1 MSTHVRLKWKRTNIG
16 QTKKSC
22 FFLTEYKCLYSP
34 WVDLDP
40 CAMTCINGYKI
51 QVRTVGLVL
60 KDTPGAEDCTE
71 DLIQKVN
78 CSSPTCK

>member
-1 MSTHVRLKWKRTNIG
+1 MPVLCPFKMEKNKHWTNKYLG
-16 QTKKSC
+16 
-22 FFLTEYKCLYSP
+22 FFFSEYKCLYSP

-51 QVRTVGLVL
+51 KVRTYRLVS
-60 KDTPGAEDCTE
+60 KDTARAKECNET
-71 DLIQKVN
+71 LIKKVN

>member
-1 MSTHVRLKWKRTNIG
+1 MPVLCPFKTLDKQNILV
-16 QTKKSC
+16 
-22 FFLTEYKCLYSP
+22 FVFTEYKCLYSP